1 MLLNYSIQR
10 PTNHQR
16 QKMYALHEQLF
27 SCEDNMWGLYQI
39 TTLAHFDIVNSTR

>member
-27 SCEDNMWGLYQI
+27 RSEERRVGKEC
-39 TTLAHFDIVNSTR
+39 